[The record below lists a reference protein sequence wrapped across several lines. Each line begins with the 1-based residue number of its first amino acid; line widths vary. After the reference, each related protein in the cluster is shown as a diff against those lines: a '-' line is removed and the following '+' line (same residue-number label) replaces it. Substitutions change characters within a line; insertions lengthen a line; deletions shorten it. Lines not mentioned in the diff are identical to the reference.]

1 MDVRASVEASVDPS
15 GDPTF
20 ANIGPTFNKSLWKT
34 KQLDMRRFRAN
45 IIVGSAPGQEGAVR
59 AWEEETWRDIEFW
72 GDSGDNVQIVDGECD
87 VSMEREKAHQR
98 ERLVRRGGMV
108 CVSRCGRCQ
117 VCLLLRIWGTTAD
130 NIVYSSRMWILIP
143 QRQIKPCHTRS
154 SQSTAVSTR
163 L

>member
-15 GDPTF
+15 ADPTF
-20 ANIGPTFNKSLWKT
+20 ANIGPTFNKSLWKN

-72 GDSGDNVQIVDGECD
+72 GDSGDNVQIVDAEHD
-87 VSMEREKAHQR
+87 VSMEDEKAFQR

-117 VCLLLRIWGTTAD
+117 VRFPPPREL
-130 NIVYSSRMWILIP
+130 NS
-143 QRQIKPCHTRS
+143 H
-154 SQSTAVSTR
+154 
-163 L
+163 